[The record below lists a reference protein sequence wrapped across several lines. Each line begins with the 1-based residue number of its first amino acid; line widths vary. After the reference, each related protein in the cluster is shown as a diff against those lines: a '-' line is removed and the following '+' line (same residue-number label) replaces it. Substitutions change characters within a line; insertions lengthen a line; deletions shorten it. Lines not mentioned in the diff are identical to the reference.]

1 MTGKSVEVGDLFIFY
16 GLLKQGAAEQ
26 PADLPLD
33 SAGAFGASCRFRARM
48 VDLGGFP
55 GVVEGGQLC
64 HGIRWKL
71 SDISI
76 LSAMDAFEDVTE
88 DPATSLYLRKQ
99 IPPMDDAGAE
109 SGETAWIYWYN
120 RPTDGY
126 PPVADGNWPLEAGK
140 TRK

>member
-99 IPPMDDAGAE
+99 IPLMDDAGAE

-120 RPTDGY
+120 RPADGY

>member
-1 MTGKSVEVGDLFIFY
+1 VTGKSVEVGDLFIFY
-16 GLLKQGAAEQ
+16 GLLKQGAAGQ

-55 GVVEGGQLC
+55 GVVEGDQLC

-71 SDISI
+71 SDIFI

-99 IPPMDDAGAE
+99 IPLMDDTGAE

>member
-99 IPPMDDAGAE
+99 IPLMDDAGAE

>member
-1 MTGKSVEVGDLFIFY
+1 MTSKSVETGDLFVFY
-16 GLLKQGAAEQ
+16 GLLKQGAAGQ
-26 PADLPLD
+26 PAGLLLGY
-33 SAGAFGASCRFRARM
+33 AGTFGTPCRFRARM

-55 GVVEGGQLC
+55 GVIAGDQLC

-71 SDISI
+71 RDISI
-76 LSAMDAFEDVTE
+76 MPDMDAFEDVTD

-99 IPPMDDAGAE
+99 IPLMDDIGAE

-120 RPTDGY
+120 RPVDGFTS
-126 PPVADGNWPLEAGK
+126 VADGNWPLEAGK

>member
-16 GLLKQGAAEQ
+16 GLLKQGAAGQ

-99 IPPMDDAGAE
+99 IPLMDDTGAE

>member
-1 MTGKSVEVGDLFIFY
+1 VTGKSVEVGDLFIFY
-16 GLLKQGAAEQ
+16 GLLKQGAAGQ

-99 IPPMDDAGAE
+99 IPLMDDTGAE